1 VREAPGSCAVRL
13 VAFPAGDPEHLS
25 PSARKP
31 VSQISGQM
39 RPVLALTASSAS
51 TLAAFTSSF
60 SPACLLKSSSGLLR
74 TCAPA
79 AIDSAAVAADA
90 AQLGLQCAGKIDGR
104 LVGLLR
110 RRYGG
115 QLLKAQF
122 TSVQLTLNCRR
133 KAKGRPRP
141 DGLSSNLHPPTTT
154 KASIVN
160 DARTSIVSKEAS
172 FMMTS
177 ASTPRGTVVDSII

>member
-1 VREAPGSCAVRL
+1 VPLLQPTRRNSACDARGRSM
-13 VAFPAGDPEHLS
+13 AGWSD
-25 PSARKP
+25 
-31 VSQISGQM
+31 
-39 RPVLALTASSAS
+39 
-51 TLAAFTSSF
+51 F
-60 SPACLLKSSSGLLR
+60 SE
-74 TCAPA
+74 
-79 AIDSAAVAADA
+79 
-90 AQLGLQCAGKIDGR
+90 
-104 LVGLLR
+104 
-110 RRYGG
+110 G

-154 KASIVN
+154 TKASIVN

>member
-90 AQLGLQCAGKIDGR
+90 AQLGLRCAGKIDGR

-110 RRYGG
+110 RPVAESAIHVSATDS
-115 QLLKAQF
+115 QLQKESQRASP
-122 TSVQLTLNCRR
+122 T
-133 KAKGRPRP
+133 GRPIKQ
-141 DGLSSNLHPPTTT
+141 SSSAHHHQSEHRQRCQDEHCFEGSEFHDDLRFHP
-154 KASIVN
+154 
-160 DARTSIVSKEAS
+160 ARDCS
-172 FMMTS
+172 
-177 ASTPRGTVVDSII
+177 